1 MTNPL
6 IHKTHREIR
15 YVPGCNTR
23 PHGEDC
29 VHLGFIEQAVYNY
42 WIHCALFPISVDS
55 IVDQLS
61 EAPEPLD
68 TQIRKAWAKQ
78 CIVQDHPTA
87 SKETQLDIY
96 GLVYWRIKAL
106 ILSKIPDLEN
116 AGAEGG
122 QWRTTQQGKN
132 EW

>member
-29 VHLGFIEQAVYNY
+29 VHLGFI
-42 WIHCALFPISVDS
+42 FPISVDS